1 MYPIWPSIFLATQNC
16 TIKSLF
22 LLHVSVCNKHM
33 LLCLL
38 FYISCLSIF
47 SKALYVNFFHITKIV
62 LYIIL
67 HIRNHNFCISYF
79 KCHLK
84 ITILY
89 WIWGFFFP
97 KVLIY
102 FMFPR
107 KSKSKTHSHNMLE
120 LNVYIRWEILCK
132 FNLSFFSH
140 MIAITFYLNKMKNP
154 DSLPKLK

>member
-1 MYPIWPSIFLATQNC
+1 M
-16 TIKSLF
+16 
-22 LLHVSVCNKHM
+22 
-33 LLCLL
+33 
-38 FYISCLSIF
+38 
-47 SKALYVNFFHITKIV
+47 

-67 HIRNHNFCISYF
+67 HIINHNFCISYF

-89 WIWGFFFP
+89 WIRGFFFP

-140 MIAITFYLNKMKNP
+140 MITITFYLNKMRNLDISQSWSNVQPEKKILNP
-154 DSLPKLK
+154 INVVVLVECPILFLNIIKESWIGFTWRLHCQIKHFKQFSSYF